1 MILMIQ
7 TRLMDGVIGCDNGK
21 INNPTWLLTVSIRK
35 TSRFLFWQKI
45 YSIDVKRA
53 FGSGSKL
60 STTLVFTFQIETQTG
75 KISPQLIFFKCNYS
89 KKMLT
94 IFELFKLHRFL
105 TCMNTIHTMFSS
117 DVGGG
122 YWRWCMF
129 VIIWRCWWPI
139 LSLKS
144 HQNNASVTK
153 IEKLSLS

>member
-60 STTLVFTFQIETQTG
+60 STILVFTFQTETQTG
-75 KISPQLIFFKCNYS
+75 KISPQLIFFKSNYYCW
-89 KKMLT
+89 
-94 IFELFKLHRFL
+94 RFL
-105 TCMNTIHTMFSS
+105 NYLTVASFFWKFFCQFI
-117 DVGGG
+117 
-122 YWRWCMF
+122 
-129 VIIWRCWWPI
+129 WPI
-139 LSLKS
+139 KILMVSYHIYHSQIYKRFWWQMLKT
-144 HQNNASVTK
+144 NVGDDLCLK
-153 IEKLSLS
+153 C